1 MFAFSQY
8 PVYTFFVGLSSHTL
22 TKIMI
27 YLIKSLILV
36 DSLMITSLNPNLKYL
51 LREATMLGVRDVTL
65 IESNY
70 P

>member
-1 MFAFSQY
+1 
-8 PVYTFFVGLSSHTL
+8 
-22 TKIMI
+22 MI

-51 LREATMLGVRDVTL
+51 LQEATMLGVRDVTL

>member
-1 MFAFSQY
+1 MPSLNILY
-8 PVYTFFVGLSSHTL
+8 IHFFVGLSSHTL

-27 YLIKSLILV
+27 CLIKRLILV

>member
-1 MFAFSQY
+1 MPFLNILY
-8 PVYTFFVGLSSHTL
+8 IHFFVGLSSHTL

-65 IESNY
+65 IELNY